1 MLLFLQRMDRNGH
14 MKTNRFLALASIA
27 VVTLA
32 GPIAQAQQPY
42 PSKPIREVVPFAAGG
57 PADILARWLG
67 NKLSPAL
74 GQPVIIDNKG
84 GAGGLIGAQAVA
96 TAPPDGY
103 TLLFASVGAIAVS
116 PYIADKVSYDPEK
129 DLIPVVRA
137 VTAPLVLVTATGSR
151 FNKLADLVSFAK
163 ANPGKVTFAS
173 AGIGTTTQLGA
184 ELLMREAG
192 INMVHVPYKGAAP
205 AITDVLAG
213 TADVLFA
220 DVPVVLPY
228 VKSGKLK
235 VLVAGTSARIPT
247 MPDVPTT
254 AEAGFPNVIVSTW
267 YGVLAPAKTPR
278 ESIMKINAAVNT
290 ILASQEAQTFYAQQ
304 GVQIN
309 GGTPE
314 EFGAFIKSEQK
325 RWPALA
331 KAAGIK
337 LE

>member
-1 MLLFLQRMDRNGH
+1 MRRPWLLRR
-14 MKTNRFLALASIA
+14 
-27 VVTLA
+27 
-32 GPIAQAQQPY
+32 
-42 PSKPIREVVPFAAGG
+42 
-57 PADILARWLG
+57 
-67 NKLSPAL
+67 
-74 GQPVIIDNKG
+74 
-84 GAGGLIGAQAVA
+84 
-96 TAPPDGY
+96 PDGY

-213 TADVLFA
+213 TADVFFA

-235 VLVAGTSARIPT
+235 VLVAGTVGSHPYHARRS
-247 MPDVPTT
+247 D
-254 AEAGFPNVIVSTW
+254 
-267 YGVLAPAKTPR
+267 YR
-278 ESIMKINAAVNT
+278 
-290 ILASQEAQTFYAQQ
+290 
-304 GVQIN
+304 
-309 GGTPE
+309 
-314 EFGAFIKSEQK
+314 
-325 RWPALA
+325 
-331 KAAGIK
+331 
-337 LE
+337 